1 MNRPTR
7 HLTVLGT
14 ALEVRWDGPPPK
26 DAPTLVFLHE
36 GLGCVS
42 MWRDFPAKLAAA
54 TDCGALTYSR
64 LGYGES
70 DPCQLPRPV
79 RFMHDEGLTV
89 LPALLEA
96 AGVRECVLVG
106 HSDGGSVAIV
116 YAGGTAAPP
125 LRGIITEAAHV
136 FCEELSLHS
145 IRKARGSF
153 SNGDLRERLERHHGT
168 NTECAFLGWS
178 GAWLH
183 PDFANWNLEEYL
195 PGIGVPMLAIQGE
208 DDEYGTAAQTE
219 AIARKVGG
227 DVEVMMLRDCGHSPH
242 RDHEG
247 LVLETMT
254 KFVRSVFA

>member
-1 MNRPTR
+1 
-7 HLTVLGT
+7 
-14 ALEVRWDGPPPK
+14 
-26 DAPTLVFLHE
+26 
-36 GLGCVS
+36 
-42 MWRDFPAKLAAA
+42 
-54 TDCGALTYSR
+54 
-64 LGYGES
+64 
-70 DPCQLPRPV
+70 
-79 RFMHDEGLTV
+79 MHDEGLTV
-89 LPALLEA
+89 LPALLES